1 MRVMVI
7 VKASKESEAGVMPD
21 TKLLTEMGKYN
32 EQLAKAGIMLAGE
45 GLTPTS
51 KGKRIRFS
59 GGERTVLDGPF
70 TETKELIAGYWLW
83 KVKSMDEAVEWLKKA
98 PFDGGTELE
107 IRPIFEAED
116 FGAEYTPELRRQDDA
131 IRDQITGKK

>member
-83 KVKSMDEAVEWLKKA
+83 KVKSIDEAVEWLKKA

-107 IRPIFEAED
+107 IRPIFETED
-116 FGAEYTPELRRQDDA
+116 FGAALTPELRRQEEA